1 VATNTAGL
9 TTPKTMQ
16 NTTIQN
22 TSDLLTFLV
31 TQAESR
37 KDWFGFTQQRITAV
51 SLAHDIARNHAD
63 KMTPEQVVQYAI
75 NLNEAIYHKIIKNT
89 R

>member
-1 VATNTAGL
+1 
-9 TTPKTMQ
+9 M

-22 TSDLLTFLV
+22 STDLLSFLV

-37 KDWFGFTQQRITAV
+37 KDWFGFTQQRLTAV
-51 SLAHDIARNHAD
+51 SLAHEIAKRHAD
-63 KMTPEQVVQYAI
+63 KMTPQQVVKYAMD
-75 NLNEAIYHKIIKNT
+75 LNEAIYHNIIKT